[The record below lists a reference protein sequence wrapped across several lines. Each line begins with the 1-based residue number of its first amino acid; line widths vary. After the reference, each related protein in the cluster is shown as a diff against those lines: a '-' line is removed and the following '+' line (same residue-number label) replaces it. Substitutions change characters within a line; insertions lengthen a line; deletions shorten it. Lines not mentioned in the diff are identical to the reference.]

1 MEDPSARLSEGSPEL
16 GEEGWGLWGELG
28 CALNVVSLNL
38 LILLRSWPPGWEWG
52 VFETPQGLACVSR
65 TALCPLD
72 SPVQVLTPGTSNV
85 TV

>member
-38 LILLRSWPPGWEWG
+38 LILLGSWPPGWE
-52 VFETPQGLACVSR
+52 
-65 TALCPLD
+65 
-72 SPVQVLTPGTSNV
+72 
-85 TV
+85 